1 MDAKRAKDGDWEEV
15 QPLGKRELDRILAGR
30 INRRDRIYL
39 YKVLDECGLCI
50 FEK

>member
-1 MDAKRAKDGDWEEV
+1 MDIERQQEGEWEDV
-15 QPLGKRELDRILAGR
+15 QPLGKRELDRILAGK
-30 INRRDRIYL
+30 INRRDRIFL

>member
-1 MDAKRAKDGDWEEV
+1 MDAVRQEEGDWEEE
-15 QPLGKRELDRILAGR
+15 QPLGKRELDLILAGH
-30 INRRDRIYL
+30 INRRDRRYL